1 MHAGCRPCYASVEL
15 LNSFIK
21 QGFCTFHIIRLAQGD
36 GDLQLILPHEKSAKR
51 MDQARE
57 ERLMQLMGSMHGS
70 RMVS

>member
-1 MHAGCRPCYASVEL
+1 
-15 LNSFIK
+15 
-21 QGFCTFHIIRLAQGD
+21 
-36 GDLQLILPHEKSAKR
+36 LILPHEKSAKR